1 MKFIELSNEF
11 FCQKFRLDTL
21 HITAIFAIF
30 ANFQV
35 FSRSVFRFFMVN
47 KVSKRVVLI
56 STIVGKRHKASKM
69 ANFPVLLTDGGH
81 FLSLASSQFP
91 VDFSR

>member
-1 MKFIELSNEF
+1 
-11 FCQKFRLDTL
+11 
-21 HITAIFAIF
+21 
-30 ANFQV
+30 
-35 FSRSVFRFFMVN
+35 MVN

-81 FLSLASSQFP
+81 FLSLASSSQFP

>member
-11 FCQKFRLDTL
+11 FCQKFRLDCV
-21 HITAIFAIF
+21 TAIFAD
-30 ANFQV
+30 FQV